1 MRGYPGYRGRGPF
14 GPGFGPGYGWRGPR
28 PFMFFPFGLL
38 ILPVLA
44 IAFVGLFMLK
54 FLWPLLLIG
63 LGIALFKGWGRGHGG
78 FGPRHGFGH
87 GRGGWEERWNEKY
100 KNDWDSEEKPKRDS
114 DEPRFTRTA
123 DGEWVEI
130 V

>member
-28 PFMFFPFGLL
+28 PFMMFPFAPLF
-38 ILPVLA
+38 ILPVLGLL
-44 IAFVGLFMLK
+44 FVGFFLLK

-63 LGIALFKGWGRGHGG
+63 IGIALFKGWGRGG
-78 FGPRHGFGH
+78 FGSGHHGH
-87 GRGGWEERWNEKY
+87 WENRWHDWHEKH
-100 KNDWDSEEKPKRDS
+100 KNDWDNEEKPKRDS
-114 DEPRFTRTA
+114 DEPRFAQTA
-123 DGEWVEI
+123 SGEWVEI